1 MVCDDKIHK
10 IRFLLAV
17 VDDLEEITDKLYD
30 KMKQHKDSKGN
41 WKKKPSKDLED
52 AEMIFH
58 CAHIMQEYYENKLRK
73 L

>member
-1 MVCDDKIHK
+1 
-10 IRFLLAV
+10 
-17 VDDLEEITDKLYD
+17 
-30 KMKQHKDSKGN
+30 MKQHKDSKGN